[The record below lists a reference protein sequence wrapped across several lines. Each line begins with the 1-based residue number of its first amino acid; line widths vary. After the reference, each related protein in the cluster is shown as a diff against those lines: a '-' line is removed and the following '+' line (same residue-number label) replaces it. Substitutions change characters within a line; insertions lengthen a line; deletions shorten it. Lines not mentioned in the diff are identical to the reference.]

1 MELDTITIDPAEAKT
16 RLAEYREALKTR
28 RNAEDL
34 AMARAYAVAAKGA
47 PIIKLSETIAA
58 GGYHP
63 NGLPRLAVARAN
75 TAECFVRYYLA
86 WDETAQRSDQ
96 FREIRYSDQPWP
108 NHRHDVSVGLHKVSV
123 VVPMPAEKA
132 RRTEGSAMVP
142 PIPPRFRPKRTR
154 LGAFHVLWEVEEWKL
169 TPPRDPALIRHIG
182 GDVWAVHAVWDLTDL
197 ERAVL
202 TGGRR

>member
-1 MELDTITIDPAEAKT
+1 MELDTITVDPAEAKI
-16 RLAEYREALKTR
+16 RLAEYREALKIR

-34 AMARAYAVAAKGA
+34 AMARAFAVAAKGA

-75 TAECFVRYYLA
+75 TAECFVRYYTA
-86 WDETAQRSDQ
+86 WSDGTWDHPV
-96 FREIRYSDQPWP
+96 REIRYSDARWVD
-108 NHRHDVSVGLHKVSV
+108 HRGALVGAHATIVT
-123 VVPMPAEKA
+123 VPMPAEKA
-132 RRTEGSAMVP
+132 RRVEGSAMVP

-154 LGAFHVLWEVEEWKL
+154 LGAFHVLWEVDEWKI